1 MKIITTSKAP
11 AAVGPYSQAIKLND
25 VLYCSGMLPLN
36 PETGVVVGITIE
48 EQTEQIFKNIRA
60 LLESEGLTLDRV
72 VKSLVF
78 LQTMDDFSGMNT
90 IYAREFGEH
99 KPVRS
104 CVAVADIPKGALV
117 EIEVVVSYK

>member
-1 MKIITTSKAP
+1 MKIITASKAP

-36 PETGVVVGITIE
+36 PETGEVVGITIE
-48 EQTEQIFKNIRA
+48 EQTEQIFNNIRV
-60 LLESEGLTLDRV
+60 LLESEGLALNQV

-78 LQTMDDFSGMNT
+78 LRKMEDFSGMNK
-90 IYAREFGEH
+90 IYAQEFGDH

-104 CVAVADIPKGALV
+104 CVAVADIPKGAMV

>member
-1 MKIITTSKAP
+1 MKIITASKAP

-48 EQTEQIFKNIRA
+48 EQTEQIFNNIRA

-78 LQTMDDFSGMNT
+78 TNNG
-90 IYAREFGEH
+90 
-99 KPVRS
+99 
-104 CVAVADIPKGALV
+104 
-117 EIEVVVSYK
+117 